1 MASVRI
7 PFHGVYIADRA
18 ARFRL
23 VAYGIVGLFALGA
36 VVVSPSD
43 RTAATLAVLLVTG
56 WLPMFERR
64 DAVRHLSFAYK
75 VDAVGFL
82 ALWWLMGPV
91 AGLGVGLFLV
101 AALAGV
107 ILPSRDALFI
117 GIWVLASE
125 GSQIPLHWLAEIR
138 EGMLPLLHAPG
149 QVVALGDFLSAS
161 AVRLLVLLVTIITF
175 RSIGASMRRSQ
186 AQITESEEAFRGA
199 FEGAPVGVGLVDGE
213 GNLLR
218 ANHRLR
224 AVLPALAMSDSM
236 RALEDGRSDS
246 VCKLLHAVLHRELES
261 GYVDVEPIEARF
273 TRVWVSAVHD
283 QEDQFVHAV
292 VHAEDVTDERE
303 ASDRLERLVR
313 SKDEFVAAIS
323 HELRTP
329 LTAVVG
335 FSELLHQS
343 RRTMDDDQAAE
354 MIADI
359 ARESAEV
366 SSIVEDLLV
375 IARADIGKVTLLPE
389 AVFLTEQI
397 DLVTQNLDMHG
408 RQFEVEVG
416 SDAVEV
422 DPVRFRQILRN
433 LVTNAVRYGG
443 EDIRISSRRQ
453 GDDHVITVADN
464 GSGIGVEA
472 ADRIFEAYERAHKEP
487 SQPAS
492 VGLGLAVARSL
503 ARAMGGEIEYE
514 RVDGWTRFELRV
526 PKADLSVVT
535 VS

>member
-1 MASVRI
+1 MALVRV
-7 PFHGVYIADRA
+7 PFHGDYLADRA

-23 VAYGIVGLFALGA
+23 VTYGLLGLLSLGA
-36 VVVSPSD
+36 VLVAPSD
-43 RTAATLAVLLVTG
+43 RGVATLIVVLLVG
-56 WLPMFERR
+56 WLPMLERR
-64 DAVRHLSFAYK
+64 DAVRHLSLAFK

-101 AALAGV
+101 AALAGI
-107 ILPSRDALFI
+107 ILPSRDALFV
-117 GIWVLASE
+117 GIWVLGSE
-125 GSQIPLHWLAEIR
+125 GSQVPLHWLAELR
-138 EGMLPLLHAPG
+138 DGMLPLLHAPG

-161 AVRLLVLLVTIITF
+161 AVRLLVLLVTIVAF
-175 RSIGASMRRSQ
+175 RSIGASMRRYQ
-186 AQITESEEAFRGA
+186 GQITESEEAFRGA

-224 AVLPALAMSDSM
+224 TVLPALASSDSM
-236 RALEDGRSDS
+236 RALEDGRSDEVCVLLRS
-246 VCKLLHAVLHRELES
+246 VLDRALEA
-261 GYVDVEPIEARF
+261 GYVDVEPVESRF

-283 QEDQFVHAV
+283 QEDHFVHAV
-292 VHAEDVTDERE
+292 VHAEDVTDEHA

-335 FSELLHQS
+335 FSELLRQS
-343 RRTMDDDQAAE
+343 RQTLDDDQVGE

-389 AVFLTEQI
+389 AVFLVEQV
-397 DLVTQNLDMHG
+397 DLVTQNLDMGG
-408 RQFEVEVG
+408 RDITVEAG
-416 SDAVEV
+416 TDAVEV

-443 EDIRISSRRQ
+443 EDIRISSRRD
-453 GDDHVITVADN
+453 GDHLIITVADN
-464 GSGIGVEA
+464 GSGIGSEA
-472 ADRIFEAYERAHKEP
+472 AERIFEAYERAHEQP

-503 ARAMGGEIEYE
+503 ARAMGGEIDYC
-514 RVDGWTRFELRV
+514 RVDGWTRFELTV
-526 PKADLSVVT
+526 PTADLSVVT